1 MKEFEKYPDLDKK
14 VIKHIIDYG
23 SISKGEALKIE
34 NMTEYQFRNILEKLK
49 DDNLIKQEGKGRVT
63 KYVLIE
69 SKEADILRTKKVIKS
84 LESFFRNK

>member
-1 MKEFEKYPDLDKK
+1 EFEKYPELDKK
-14 VIKHIIDYG
+14 VIKYIIDYG
-23 SISKGEALKIE
+23 SISKGEALKME
-34 NMTEYQFRNILEKLK
+34 NMTEYQFRNILKKLK
-49 DDNLIKQEGKGRVT
+49 DDNLIKKEGEGPAT